1 MTGPKR
7 GLLLVVEGPEGAGK
21 STQVAR
27 LGRWLGAR
35 QHSHLELREPG
46 GTPVG
51 ERIREILLNERE
63 LEIGAATEAALFI
76 ASRAELV
83 SRVIRP
89 ALVNETIVTLDRFF
103 LSTYAYQIHGRG
115 LDENSLREANRLAT
129 GELVP
134 DLTLLLALS
143 SEEGMR
149 RADKRGARDRMES
162 SGDAFHRRVEEAFAS
177 FATPGWQVAHP
188 ECGPIVT
195 VEAAGSEDAVFASIM
210 RVLGSRWPDIFML
223 ETTSQDATRNP
234 ARVR

>member
-1 MTGPKR
+1 MTRSKR

-35 QHSHLELREPG
+35 GHAHLELREPG

-63 LEIGAATEAALFI
+63 LTIGAATEAALFI

-83 SRVIRP
+83 SEVIRP
-89 ALVNETIVTLDRFF
+89 SLNDETIVTLDRFF

-115 LDENSLREANRLAT
+115 LAERSLREANQLAT
-129 GELVP
+129 GDLVP
-134 DLTLLLALS
+134 DLTLLLTLS
-143 SEEGMR
+143 SEEGLR

-162 SGDAFHRRVEEAFAS
+162 SGDAFHRRVEDAFAR
-177 FATPGWQVAHP
+177 FATAEWQAAHP

-210 RVLGSRWPDIFML
+210 RVLGGRWPDIFMF

>member
-1 MTGPKR
+1 MTSSRR
-7 GLLLVVEGPEGAGK
+7 GVLLVVEGPEGAGK

-27 LGRWLGAR
+27 LGRWLAAR
-35 QHSHLELREPG
+35 GRPHLELREPG

-83 SRVIRP
+83 SEVIRP
-89 ALVNETIVTLDRFF
+89 ALADETIVTLDRFF

-115 LDENSLREANRLAT
+115 LDEQSLREANRLAT
-129 GELVP
+129 GDLVP
-134 DLTLLLALS
+134 DLTLLLTLS

-162 SGDAFHRRVEEAFAS
+162 SGDDFHRRVEEAFAR
-177 FATPGWQVAHP
+177 FASAGWQGAHP

-195 VEAAGSEDAVFASIM
+195 VEAAGSEDAVFTSIL
-210 RVLGSRWPDIFML
+210 RVLGSRWPDIFMFEDSPL
-223 ETTSQDATRNP
+223 DTTRNP